1 MIFLFPRRLAA
12 AGRGRL
18 AAMSTEQALFQSVL
32 DAPDDDAP
40 RLVYADWLEEHGQPE
55 RAEFIRV
62 QIAREGEPEYSP
74 RWREL
79 EKRARALLKGHHR
92 EWGPAPDGLAWGPEF
107 RRGFVESVCTTARAF
122 ADRPD
127 ELFARAP
134 LRSLRIAMRN
144 EVEDEFAEMFRSL
157 EMRQALDQS
166 SGAYRVLLARRF
178 RSPEMRRLRHLYVTT
193 LTRTEVAALAG
204 SPHADGLT
212 DLGFGNWSSQE
223 TSLREVFHSRRLAR
237 VESLLLDGFLIGG
250 ESVLNDLAA
259 SPLARQLVRLVVVR
273 PWAPEEVR
281 ALVEAPALR
290 NLRALRLF
298 THYFGRCPLPQ
309 IARTLAGSA
318 LLPRLH
324 TLGLKGT
331 RGGHRVGP
339 RQGDDTARRLA
350 HSPGAAGLRVLD
362 LSDVL
367 ISDAGAR
374 ALLESPHLENLWWL
388 GIRRGGLSRPMLTA
402 LRRRFGRYVGTVSGL

>member
-1 MIFLFPRRLAA
+1 
-12 AGRGRL
+12 
-18 AAMSTEQALFQSVL
+18 MSTEQALYQSVL

-40 RLVYADWLEEHGQPE
+40 RLVFADWLEEHGQPE

-62 QIAREGEPEYSP
+62 QLAQEGEPEYGP

-79 EKRARALLKGHHR
+79 EKRSRALLKGHR
-92 EWGPAPDGLAWGPEF
+92 RQWGLAPDGLAWAPEF
-107 RRGFVESVCTTARAF
+107 RRGFVESVCTTARDF

-134 LRSLRIAMRN
+134 LRSLRITVRN
-144 EVEDEFAEMFRSL
+144 EVEDELPEGFRSPEL
-157 EMRQALDQS
+157 RQALDQS
-166 SGAYRVLLARRF
+166 LGAFRVILARRF
-178 RSPEMRRLRHLYVTT
+178 RSPALRRLRHLYVTS

-204 SPHADGLT
+204 SPYADGLT
-212 DLGFGNWSSQE
+212 ELGFGNWSSQE
-223 TSLREVFHSRRLAR
+223 TSLREVFHSRRLRR
-237 VESLLLDGFLIGG
+237 VESLLLDGFLLGG
-250 ESVLNDLAA
+250 ESVLQDLVA
-259 SPLARQLVRLVVVR
+259 SPLARQLVRLEVVR

-290 NLRALRLF
+290 DLRTLRLF
-298 THYFGRCPLPQ
+298 NHYFGRCTLPQ

-331 RGGHRVGP
+331 RGSKPVGP
-339 RQGDDTARRLA
+339 RQGDDTARCLA
-350 HSPGAAGLRVLD
+350 RSPGAAGLRVLD
-362 LSDVL
+362 LSDTTL
-367 ISDAGAR
+367 SDTGAR
-374 ALLESPHLENLWWL
+374 ALLESPHLGNLWWL
-388 GIRRGGLSRPMLTA
+388 GIRGGGLSRLMLTA

>member
-1 MIFLFPRRLAA
+1 
-12 AGRGRL
+12 
-18 AAMSTEQALFQSVL
+18 MSTEQALFQSVL

-40 RLVYADWLEEHGQPE
+40 RLVFADWLEEHGQPE

-62 QIAREGEPEYSP
+62 QIAQESEPEYSP

-79 EKRARALLKGHHR
+79 EKRSRALLKGNR
-92 EWGPAPDGLAWGPEF
+92 RKWAPAPDGLAWGPEF
-107 RRGFVESVCTTARAF
+107 RRGFVESVCSTARAF

-134 LRSLRIAMRN
+134 LRSLRITMRN
-144 EVEDEFAEMFRSL
+144 EVEDELPEGFRSP
-157 EMRQALDQS
+157 EVRQALAQS
-166 SGAYRVLLARRF
+166 DGAYRTLLARRF

-193 LTRTEVAALAG
+193 LTRKEVTALAG
-204 SPHADGLT
+204 SPYADGLT
-212 DLGFGNWSSQE
+212 DLGFGHWASGVM
-223 TSLREVFHSRRLAR
+223 SLSEVFHSRRLGR

-250 ESVLNDLAA
+250 ESLLHDLAA
-259 SPLARQLVRLVVVR
+259 SPLAGQLVRLQVVR

-281 ALVEAPALR
+281 ALVEAPSLR

-298 THYFGRCPLPQ
+298 HHYFGRYTLPQ

-318 LLPRLH
+318 LLPGLH
-324 TLGLKGT
+324 TLSLKST
-331 RGGHRVGP
+331 RGSKTVGP
-339 RQGDDTARRLA
+339 RQGDDTARSLA
-350 HSPGAAGLRVLD
+350 RSPGASGLRVLD
-362 LSDVL
+362 LSDTTL
-367 ISDAGAR
+367 SDAGAR
-374 ALLESPHLENLWWL
+374 ALLESPHLGNLWWL